1 MKLTRVVLRS
11 LGFTILLRTVPQPK
25 GLNWP
30 PMASEATYDLAFA
43 YLSVPPG
50 GEKEKARVLG
60 YSWRSMMAR
69 MAAAPAPS
77 ECPTHTTSKSRVSCV
92 QKYRFLAANS
102 NSAFAGLS

>member
-1 MKLTRVVLRS
+1 
-11 LGFTILLRTVPQPK
+11 
-25 GLNWP
+25 
-30 PMASEATYDLAFA
+30 MASEATCDLAFA

-50 GEKEKARVLG
+50 GEKENARVLG

-92 QKYRFLAANS
+92 QKFGFLAANS
-102 NSAFAGLS
+102 NGGFRRLSDLGQVERPTQQVLLLQAAVHVGCGIDDAL